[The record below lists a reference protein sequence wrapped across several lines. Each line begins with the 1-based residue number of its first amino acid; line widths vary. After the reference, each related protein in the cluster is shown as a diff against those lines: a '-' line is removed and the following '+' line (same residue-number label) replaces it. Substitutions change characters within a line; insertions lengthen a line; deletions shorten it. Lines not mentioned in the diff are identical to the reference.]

1 MPSVVRN
8 CHRKMHVSIRVITAS
23 FRPLR
28 SLRKMRGRARD
39 SAERHQ
45 YRTTLGAMIKVQNI
59 SGHAVDLHIGVLAP
73 GEIAEVESSRGL
85 VPMIESGVL
94 VELEGEKPKKG

>member
-1 MPSVVRN
+1 
-8 CHRKMHVSIRVITAS
+8 
-23 FRPLR
+23 
-28 SLRKMRGRARD
+28 MRGQARD
-39 SAERHQ
+39 SAERHE

-73 GEIAEVESSRGL
+73 GEVAEVESNRGL

-94 VELEGEKPKKG
+94 VELEGEKPKKGESR